1 MAGAL
6 QVRLE
11 KLGYYAVGGEIEEF
25 SSTHIFRAL
34 KIHNIL
40 FALFISLL
48 VLPTLFSL
56 SLFLPSLLII

>member
-11 KLGYYAVGGEIEEF
+11 KLGYYAVGDEIEEL

-34 KIHNIL
+34 RMRNIVL
-40 FALFISLL
+40 VLFIFL
-48 VLPTLFSL
+48 VELPTLFSL
-56 SLFLPSLLII
+56 SLFLPFLLIS